1 MKNLIRS
8 FSVSAALAGLALG
21 GVHGPVQ
28 GYLIDSRVEAVR
40 ALNGIPGASMLS
52 EPIALGKKISGGAF
66 HSESGVGLV
75 SAEGRLA
82 AVRGLGSEPTLEPL
96 EGGIAVPELFAIDRT
111 GKTGVAISKGSGR
124 LQFVSLG
131 SGAEVSAPMELGE
144 MAARVRALATVDAKR
159 ALLALGSP
167 DGGIYL
173 AHRGGA
179 LEKVAPADDVT
190 ALAALPDG
198 SGAAFADRASR
209 QVLRTHGIHAGAAVS
224 LLASERDGVM
234 EPVGLSVVG
243 QRAWVVDAGS
253 QNILAI
259 DLSSNLP
266 DKGIELGALPSRAL
280 ALDGGNTVVLTEVG
294 DSPLLVLDTTG
305 APRVCFVPVA
315 REEQ

>member
-1 MKNLIRS
+1 MKNLIRGL
-8 FSVSAALAGLALG
+8 SVSAALAGLTFG
-21 GVHGPVQ
+21 GVQGPVQ

-40 ALNGIPGASMLS
+40 ALNGIPGASMLG

-66 HSESGVGLV
+66 HSESGAGLV

-82 AVRGLGSEPTLEPL
+82 AVRGLGSEPTLETL
-96 EGGIAVPELFAIDRT
+96 EGGIAGPELFSIDRS
-111 GKTGVAISKGSGR
+111 GKTGVAISKRSGH
-124 LQFVSLG
+124 LQFVNLG
-131 SGAEVSAPMELGE
+131 SGEVFAPMELGE
-144 MAARVRALATVDAKR
+144 MAARVRGVAAVDAKR

-167 DGGIYL
+167 DGGVYL

-179 LEKVAPADDVT
+179 IEKVAPADDVT

-198 SGAAFADRASR
+198 SGVAFADRSSR
-209 QVLRTHGIHAGAAVS
+209 QVLRVHGIHAGAAVS
-224 LLASERDGVM
+224 LLAGERDGVM
-234 EPVGLSVVG
+234 EPVGVTVVG
-243 QRAWVVDAGS
+243 QRAWVADAGS

-259 DLSSNLP
+259 DLSSNLL

-280 ALDGGNTVVLTEVG
+280 AIDGGNTVVLTEVG